1 MCRHLAFLGPPTSL
15 AALLLAPGHGL
26 LTQSWAP
33 RLQQYGTV
41 NADGFGVGWYADGDP
56 KPARYRRAVPMW
68 ADPSFADV
76 ARVTTTTAA
85 LAAVRSATVGTTQD
99 ESASAPYTDGK
110 WLFSHNGRIHGWPS
124 SVERIVDAIPAA
136 RLLTMEAHVDSALL
150 WALVL
155 ESLAA
160 GQSPDAALAG
170 TARTVLEH
178 AEARMNLLLTDG
190 TTITATAVGDTLYWR
205 SGPDGVLVASEPSD
219 DASGW
224 HRVPDNSVLTATT
237 DRVDVRPISYLEIP
251 GDAVPRPTDRF
262 PLQCCNSA
270 QTPGRLSKG

>member
-15 AALLLAPGHGL
+15 ARLLLAPEHGL

-33 RLQQYGTV
+33 RLQRYGTV

-99 ESASAPYTDGK
+99 ESASAPYTDGR
-110 WLFSHNGRIHGWPS
+110 WLFSHNGRIQGWPS
-124 SVERIVDAIPAA
+124 AVERIVKAIPAS

-155 ESLAA
+155 ESLGA
-160 GQSPDAALAG
+160 GHSPDAALGG

-178 AEARMNLLLTDG
+178 TEARLNLLLTDG
-190 TTITATAVGDTLYWR
+190 RTITATAVGDTLYWR
-205 SGPDGVLVASEPSD
+205 SGSGGVLVASEPSD
-219 DASGW
+219 DEPGW
-224 HRVPDNSVLTATT
+224 NSVPDNSVLTATA
-237 DRVDVRPISYLEIP
+237 DGVDVRPL
-251 GDAVPRPTDRF
+251 G
-262 PLQCCNSA
+262 
-270 QTPGRLSKG
+270 